1 MRRNKIPITEIARQ
15 LNRSRQT
22 IYNELRRGSY
32 LHTVDYQD
40 VVRYSA
46 DKGQAIREL
55 ASKCKGR
62 RIKTENDADYMD
74 FLEYMILKGKYSPAA
89 ALAEARAVG
98 YTTTICV
105 TTLYSYIS
113 KRRFPRLRDMDLL
126 EKVSR
131 RRRKKS
137 EEPRIVHKDYPSIE
151 VRPEHIGQRS
161 EGGHWEM
168 DLIVGC
174 RGSKAVLLTL
184 TEKVGG
190 QTVTLKVYEPD
201 EEGIARYALFNADGT
216 EIDIPF
222 GLDRGTWIW
231 NGNAAEKVS
240 LTARDDVLGFPGFE
254 LETIQGIVMTVCDF
268 YALTEQGFVY
278 AGEAFGH
285 GFDDTEWGDGV
296 WPLDLTGDGRSELV
310 TRSTFGTGV
319 PRVFVYRW
327 NAAEGISQHSGIVWE
342 KADAQL
348 AKLSAPLGSVA
359 RAETYH
365 AEDNTVTLTLY
376 TENGTKET
384 TLPLT
389 TDILGEWF
397 TNV

>member
-1 MRRNKIPITEIARQ
+1 MKKQCYMTAGERHQLEAMRRNKIPIAEIARQ

-22 IYNELRRGSY
+22 IYNELRRESY

-74 FLEYMILKGKYSPAA
+74 FPEYMILKGKYSPAA

-137 EEPRIVHKDYPSIE
+137 EEPKIAHKDYPSIE
-151 VRPEHIGQRS
+151 IRPEHIGQRS

-184 TEKVGG
+184 TERRSRQEIIVFHRPAPFVAVGIRLNIAKVVEQHTG
-190 QTVTLKVYEPD
+190 
-201 EEGIARYALFNADGT
+201 EGFTDRQRDHA
-216 EIDIPF
+216 E
-222 GLDRGTWIW
+222 LDRTIIAHL
-231 NGNAAEKVS
+231 NLDTVPM
-240 LTARDDVLGFPGFE
+240 LTLLA
-254 LETIQGIVMTVCDF
+254 
-268 YALTEQGFVY
+268 
-278 AGEAFGH
+278 
-285 GFDDTEWGDGV
+285 
-296 WPLDLTGDGRSELV
+296 
-310 TRSTFGTGV
+310 TFGSLIVDTDEHFALRASDLDACTLGADDALPIV
-319 PRVFVYRW
+319 GLADV
-327 NAAEGISQHSGIVWE
+327 HSALCI
-342 KADAQL
+342 
-348 AKLSAPLGSVA
+348 P
-359 RAETYH
+359 
-365 AEDNTVTLTLY
+365 
-376 TENGTKET
+376 
-384 TLPLT
+384 
-389 TDILGEWF
+389 
-397 TNV
+397 

>member
-1 MRRNKIPITEIARQ
+1 MKKQCYMTAGERHQLEAMRRNKIPVAEIARQ

-62 RIKTENDADYMD
+62 RIKTQNDADYMD

-113 KRRFPRLRDMDLL
+113 KRRFPKLRDIDLL

-137 EEPRIVHKDYPSIE
+137 EEPRIAHKDYPSIE

-184 TEKVGG
+184 TERRSREEIIMK
-190 QTVTLKVYEPD
+190 LPD
-201 EEGIARYALFNADGT
+201 R
-216 EIDIPF
+216 
-222 GLDRGTWIW
+222 
-231 NGNAAEKVS
+231 
-240 LTARDDVLGFPGFE
+240 
-254 LETIQGIVMTVCDF
+254 
-268 YALTEQGFVY
+268 
-278 AGEAFGH
+278 
-285 GFDDTEWGDGV
+285 
-296 WPLDLTGDGRSELV
+296 
-310 TRSTFGTGV
+310 
-319 PRVFVYRW
+319 
-327 NAAEGISQHSGIVWE
+327 
-342 KADAQL
+342 
-348 AKLSAPLGSVA
+348 
-359 RAETYH
+359 RAETIRR
-365 AEDNTVTLTLY
+365 AIDRLERRTPQFRQ
-376 TENGTKET
+376 KFRSI
-384 TLPLT
+384 T
-389 TDILGEWF
+389 TDNGSEFLQYEQLIRSIRGGIRFHVYYCHSHAAWEKGSNENHNRMIRRFFPKGTNFDKVKPSEVKAVQDWMNNYPRKILGWKRPCEIA
-397 TNV
+397 

>member
-1 MRRNKIPITEIARQ
+1 MKKQCYMTAGERHQLEAMRRNKIPIAEIARQ

-62 RIKTENDADYMD
+62 RIKTENDANYMD

-137 EEPRIVHKDYPSIE
+137 EEPKIAHKDYPSIE
-151 VRPEHIGQRS
+151 IRPEHIGQRS

-184 TEKVGG
+184 TERRSRQEIIMK
-190 QTVTLKVYEPD
+190 LPD
-201 EEGIARYALFNADGT
+201 RKA
-216 EIDIPF
+216 
-222 GLDRGTWIW
+222 
-231 NGNAAEKVS
+231 
-240 LTARDDVLGFPGFE
+240 
-254 LETIQGIVMTVCDF
+254 ETIRRAIDRLERRTPQFRQKFRSITTDNGSEF
-268 YALTEQGFVY
+268 LQYEQLIQSIRGGKRFQVY
-278 AGEAFGH
+278 AA
-285 GFDDTEWGDGV
+285 
-296 WPLDLTGDGRSELV
+296 
-310 TRSTFGTGV
+310 
-319 PRVFVYRW
+319 
-327 NAAEGISQHSGIVWE
+327 WE
-342 KADAQL
+342 K
-348 AKLSAPLGSVA
+348 GSNENHNRMIRRFFPKGTNFDKVKPSEV
-359 RAETYH
+359 RAVQDWMNNYPR
-365 AEDNTVTLTLY
+365 
-376 TENGTKET
+376 K
-384 TLPLT
+384 
-389 TDILGEWF
+389 ILGWKRPGEIA
-397 TNV
+397 

>member
-1 MRRNKIPITEIARQ
+1 MKKQCYMTAGERHQLEAMRRNKIPIAEIARQ

-131 RRRKKS
+131 RHRKKS

-151 VRPEHIGQRS
+151 VRGR
-161 EGGHWEM
+161 
-168 DLIVGC
+168 
-174 RGSKAVLLTL
+174 TL
-184 TEKVGG
+184 G
-190 QTVTLKVYEPD
+190 D
-201 EEGIARYALFNADGT
+201 
-216 EIDIPF
+216 
-222 GLDRGTWIW
+222 
-231 NGNAAEKVS
+231 
-240 LTARDDVLGFPGFE
+240 
-254 LETIQGIVMTVCDF
+254 
-268 YALTEQGFVY
+268 
-278 AGEAFGH
+278 
-285 GFDDTEWGDGV
+285 GFDRWMPWLQGCAAHADRAPE
-296 WPLDLTGDGRSELV
+296 PTGDHYEASGSESGDDPQGHRSAGAQNA
-310 TRSTFGTGV
+310 TV
-319 PRVFVYRW
+319 P
-327 NAAEGISQHSGIVWE
+327 AEVPQHHHRQRQRISAI
-342 KADAQL
+342 
-348 AKLSAPLGSVA
+348 
-359 RAETYH
+359 
-365 AEDNTVTLTLY
+365 
-376 TENGTKET
+376 
-384 TLPLT
+384 
-389 TDILGEWF
+389 
-397 TNV
+397 

>member
-1 MRRNKIPITEIARQ
+1 MKKQCYMTAGERHQLEAMRRNKIPIAEIARQ

-46 DKGQAIREL
+46 DKGQALREL

-137 EEPRIVHKDYPSIE
+137 EEPKIAHKDYPSIE
-151 VRPEHIGQRS
+151 IRPEHIAQRS

-184 TEKVGG
+184 TERRSREEIIMK
-190 QTVTLKVYEPD
+190 LPD
-201 EEGIARYALFNADGT
+201 R
-216 EIDIPF
+216 
-222 GLDRGTWIW
+222 
-231 NGNAAEKVS
+231 
-240 LTARDDVLGFPGFE
+240 
-254 LETIQGIVMTVCDF
+254 
-268 YALTEQGFVY
+268 
-278 AGEAFGH
+278 
-285 GFDDTEWGDGV
+285 
-296 WPLDLTGDGRSELV
+296 
-310 TRSTFGTGV
+310 
-319 PRVFVYRW
+319 
-327 NAAEGISQHSGIVWE
+327 
-342 KADAQL
+342 
-348 AKLSAPLGSVA
+348 
-359 RAETYH
+359 RAETIRR
-365 AEDNTVTLTLY
+365 AKADSRDA
-376 TENGTKET
+376 GR
-384 TLPLT
+384 
-389 TDILGEWF
+389 
-397 TNV
+397 

>member
-1 MRRNKIPITEIARQ
+1 MKKQCYMTAGERHQLEAMRRNKIPIAEIARQ

-131 RRRKKS
+131 RHRKKS

-184 TEKVGG
+184 TERRSRQEIIMKLPDRRAETIRRAIDRLERRGVPFNILTVVNAQTAPRIREIYRDYMARGWVYQQYIPCLDLLGETPGG
-190 QTVTLKVYEPD
+190 HP
-201 EEGIARYALFNADGT
+201 
-216 EIDIPF
+216 
-222 GLDRGTWIW
+222 W
-231 NGNAAEKVS
+231 S
-240 LTARDDVLGFPGFE
+240 LTADAYGTFLCE
-254 LETIQGIVMTVCDF
+254 L
-268 YALTEQGFVY
+268 
-278 AGEAFGH
+278 
-285 GFDDTEWGDGV
+285 FDLWYEDRRNG
-296 WPLDLTGDGRSELV
+296 
-310 TRSTFGTGV
+310 
-319 PRVFVYRW
+319 VFVYNRYFE
-327 NAAEGISQHSGIVWE
+327 NLAAL
-342 KADAQL
+342 L
-348 AKLSAPLGSVA
+348 ALC
-359 RAETYH
+359 R
-365 AEDNTVTLTLY
+365 
-376 TENGTKET
+376 T
-384 TLPLT
+384 TREVP
-389 TDILGEWF
+389 
-397 TNV
+397 

>member
-1 MRRNKIPITEIARQ
+1 MKKQCYMTAGERHQLEAMRRNKIPVAEIARQ

-131 RRRKKS
+131 TRAYRPAVRGRALGDGFSRRLPWLQGCAAHADRAPEPTGDHYEASGS
-137 EEPRIVHKDYPSIE
+137 ESGDDPQGH
-151 VRPEHIGQRS
+151 RPAGAQ
-161 EGGHWEM
+161 
-168 DLIVGC
+168 
-174 RGSKAVLLTL
+174 
-184 TEKVGG
+184 
-190 QTVTLKVYEPD
+190 
-201 EEGIARYALFNADGT
+201 
-216 EIDIPF
+216 
-222 GLDRGTWIW
+222 
-231 NGNAAEKVS
+231 NAA
-240 LTARDDVLGFPGFE
+240 
-254 LETIQGIVMTVCDF
+254 
-268 YALTEQGFVY
+268 
-278 AGEAFGH
+278 
-285 GFDDTEWGDGV
+285 
-296 WPLDLTGDGRSELV
+296 
-310 TRSTFGTGV
+310 V
-319 PRVFVYRW
+319 P
-327 NAAEGISQHSGIVWE
+327 AEVPQHHHRQRQRISAI
-342 KADAQL
+342 
-348 AKLSAPLGSVA
+348 
-359 RAETYH
+359 
-365 AEDNTVTLTLY
+365 
-376 TENGTKET
+376 
-384 TLPLT
+384 
-389 TDILGEWF
+389 
-397 TNV
+397 